1 MKTRL
6 GNNPQPFALYLE
18 LRKFE
23 KVRENANIKKEF
35 CGVHIKR
42 AYIRKNLRKPKI
54 APIYARTRARQKCRE
69 MQNIKKE
76 RWKSMVNIS

>member
-1 MKTRL
+1 MIL
-6 GNNPQPFALYLE
+6 GLFAIYLE

-42 AYIRKNLRKPKI
+42 AYIRKNLRKPEI
-54 APIYARTRARQKCRE
+54 APIYARAHTREAE
-69 MQNIKKE
+69 MQNIKRTLEKYG
-76 RWKSMVNIS
+76 